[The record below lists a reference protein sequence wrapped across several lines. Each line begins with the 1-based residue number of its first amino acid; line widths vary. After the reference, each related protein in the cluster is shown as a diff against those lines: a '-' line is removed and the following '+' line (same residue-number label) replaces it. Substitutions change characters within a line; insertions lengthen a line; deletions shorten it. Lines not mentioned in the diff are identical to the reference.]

1 MKIRDL
7 IGVIEFDRIIRIYFP
22 LNSYISTDIKLEKNE
37 NEGTGLTQKYL
48 QRCEQ
53 IKERKKLEIFKERW
67 RAL

>member
-22 LNSYISTDIKLEKNE
+22 LNSYISTDIKYEKNA
-37 NEGTGLTQKYL
+37 NERTGLTQKDL
-48 QRCEQ
+48 QRCE
-53 IKERKKLEIFKERW
+53 IKERKKLEIFRERW